1 MRNHDYMER
10 DLFRNFSMYNP
21 SEASRAID
29 YEYYDDYELLVTLD
43 DHSQILYD
51 DLLGGIMYIHP
62 NPSND
67 ILDEELWRQRFAR
80 RLSKKMRLHGFTQM
94 DLAEVTGISYVTISN
109 YMNCKTVPNLYAA
122 EKLAKA
128 LDCTVEDLLHFPK

>member
-1 MRNHDYMER
+1 MRDHDYMER

-21 SEASRAID
+21 SEAARAID

-51 DLLGGIMYIHP
+51 DLLKGILYIHP
-62 NPSND
+62 NPSGELPEED
-67 ILDEELWRQRFAR
+67 IWRLGFAR
-80 RLSKKMRLHGFTQM
+80 RLFKKMRLHGLTQM
-94 DLAEVTGISYVTISN
+94 DLAAVTDISQVTISKYIN
-109 YMNCKTVPNLYAA
+109 GKSTPSVYNL